1 MRYII
6 ETEDSEGIIG
16 IQLNRWEKEKKL
28 RIIEK
33 AEPLIIIKENLEK
46 EIQELYKSM
55 KDVLVE
61 ALELLRKIG
70 YNREVMITYL
80 KDQTNLGKG
89 TLVSVLDAQED
100 FFKKIGVGK

>member
-46 EIQELYKSM
+46 VAK
-55 KDVLVE
+55 